1 MLHTITKRLEICI
14 DCNVCNFPD
23 DTTPFICNK
32 NLDFVLNELERNSN
46 FAIDWFQNNYMKM
59 NSDKCHLLVAG
70 HKFEQIWT
78 KIGTDLLWES
88 D

>member
-32 NLDFVLNELERNSN
+32 NLDFVLNELE
-46 FAIDWFQNNYMKM
+46 
-59 NSDKCHLLVAG
+59 
-70 HKFEQIWT
+70 
-78 KIGTDLLWES
+78 
-88 D
+88 